1 MLGSSRYMFLVK
13 LGGFLWWVLIRF
25 GKTKLSEEQL
35 EEKKERNIF
44 FLFITIFV
52 FSIIKIKFFE

>member
-13 LGGFLWWVLIRF
+13 LGGFLWWFLVKF
-25 GKTKLSEEQL
+25 GKTKLNQEQL

-44 FLFITIFV
+44 FLVIIIIISF
-52 FSIIKIKFFE
+52 IKIKFFE